1 MEHIPLQKYV
11 YILKFILKFIFCMEC
26 MYLELHLDVSLLLH
40 HKQCYYN
47 LKTLPLHLL
56 NSTSLSIAA
65 IYLK

>member
-1 MEHIPLQKYV
+1 
-11 YILKFILKFIFCMEC
+11 MEC

-65 IYLK
+65 IYLKQHIFLIFLTTNSTVIVF